1 MSKNLIYMNDS
12 DIYLCNI
19 LCTSF
24 RTQPITH
31 GFFSVKKIVS
41 EINPL
46 KTLEK
51 KVVRF
56 TKQNDHRFERVWK
69 QQWTRSSEDEGEK
82 FHGSFGGNVH
92 FLEKKKKRRQQI
104 ATIEMMECFSMSPS
118 NLVEKNTQQF
128 TPKQQFLEVLLF
140 FSRVS
145 ASKNSPSVFMK
156 TSGVP
161 TNCTKLPAQRSMVWG
176 WLIIWIL
183 GPNR

>member
-31 GFFSVKKIVS
+31 GIFF
-41 EINPL
+41 
-46 KTLEK
+46 
-51 KVVRF
+51 
-56 TKQNDHRFERVWK
+56 
-69 QQWTRSSEDEGEK
+69 GEK
-82 FHGSFGGNVH
+82 DRLWDKSPKNPRKEGGAIHKTKRSPFWKGVKATMNKIFRRWRRKIPWFFWWKCSLFG
-92 FLEKKKKRRQQI
+92 KKKKRRQQI